1 MAMLSSPMH
10 SKKLFDESFAVEW
23 GKIGFLFAGANET
36 SGDAEFLLNG
46 HGHAAFAAP
55 IEFGEDDSGESN
67 GFVKFR
73 CLHERVRAGGGIEH
87 NPLFLRGIGIVL
99 AQRACDLG
107 ELLHEVAL
115 CMEPACRIAN
125 EKLDIS
131 AVRAIPRIVAK
142 GRRVPLVLAFQ
153 YLDT

>member
-23 GKIGFLFAGANET
+23 GKIGFFFAGANET

-55 IEFGEDDSGESN
+55 IEFGEDDSGEPD

-87 NPLFLRGIGIVL
+87 NPLFLRGIGILL

-107 ELLHEVAL
+107 EFLHEVAL
-115 CMEPACRIAN
+115 RMETACRIAN
-125 EKLDIS
+125 EELDIPP
-131 AVRAIPRIVAK
+131 VRAIPRIVAK
-142 GRRVPLVLAFQ
+142 GRRVALVLAFQ
-153 YLDT
+153 YLYT